1 MHNCTTSVYSRR
13 RCCIGLLLLL
23 LRWLSATHGSVVEGL
38 VVLVWGSVGWRAGVT
53 DDAAAPDC

>member
-1 MHNCTTSVYSRR
+1 MHNCTSSVYSRR

-23 LRWLSATHGSVVEGL
+23 RWLSGTRGSVMEGL
-38 VVLVWGSVGWRAGVT
+38 VVLVWGSVGWRAGVA